1 MWLLAEISN
10 IFFVNFNSS
19 SRLQF
24 HVDLISTTYTH
35 ELGLE
40 CKFGPL
46 NFSKL
51 LFFFWFEAHEDDLQ
65 RSRSQVT
72 GFLCFLFPSPYVR
85 CRLTISLHISRLF
98 VSQNQSSYFW
108 HDCYNFTFIWKC
120 YWWSQSP
127 LTQRAQG
134 SAGGSLAE
142 RLSCCIY
149 WTLRWLWSLCW
160 SLLILEFVFTKT
172 TVLCLEQHH

>member
-85 CRLTISLHISRLF
+85 CRLTIFYIFLGCLSPKIKVRIFDMIVTISHLF
-98 VSQNQSSYFW
+98 ENVIGDLSHHW
-108 HDCYNFTFIWKC
+108 HSELKVLLEVVLLKGF
-120 YWWSQSP
+120 
-127 LTQRAQG
+127 
-134 SAGGSLAE
+134 LAVY
-142 RLSCCIY
+142 IG
-149 WTLRWLWSLCW
+149 LWGDYGVYADLCW
-160 SLLILEFVFTKT
+160 SWSLYLQKQRFCV
-172 TVLCLEQHH
+172 